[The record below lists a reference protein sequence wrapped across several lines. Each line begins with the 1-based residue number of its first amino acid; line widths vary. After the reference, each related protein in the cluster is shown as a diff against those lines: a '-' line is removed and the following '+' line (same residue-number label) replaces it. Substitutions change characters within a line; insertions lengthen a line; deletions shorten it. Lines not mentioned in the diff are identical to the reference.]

1 MSYFFLLLGNLSVP
15 FLYHPR
21 EFCSGAGFIHSKPAD
36 VTALGSEQFLVLLMS
51 GLWIAHSLV

>member
-1 MSYFFLLLGNLSVP
+1 MSYFCLPLENLSVP

-21 EFCSGAGFIHSKPAD
+21 EFCLGAGFIHSKPAD
-36 VTALGSEQFLVLLMS
+36 VTAPESEQFLVTLPS